1 MRENEIFWTTADGF
15 APRCVRSAFTSVLHM
30 LQGFRS
36 GWGLLLQRLLAF
48 QKTPA
53 GRGAQ
58 RKRSGRIA
66 SAGFALRAENLFS
79 LVPRANSLL
88 RCPQVTCQK
97 IYTVPH
103 QVGKC
108 STETGQL
115 NITWML
121 NLDRYFFIHCINLT
135 PKQVHSLNSVNCLLF

>member
-1 MRENEIFWTTADGF
+1 MKYFG
-15 APRCVRSAFTSVLHM
+15 PRPMVLHRDAFAQH
-30 LQGFRS
+30 LPLFSTCIHGFRS

-121 NLDRYFFIHCINLT
+121 NLDRNLFIFYSLYKSD
-135 PKQVHSLNSVNCLLF
+135 PKT